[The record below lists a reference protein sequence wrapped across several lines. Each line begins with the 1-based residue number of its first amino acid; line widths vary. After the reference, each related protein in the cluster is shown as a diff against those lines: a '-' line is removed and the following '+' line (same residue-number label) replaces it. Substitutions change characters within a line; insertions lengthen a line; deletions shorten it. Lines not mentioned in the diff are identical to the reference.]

1 MTDPLATL
9 KITSTKTKKMREN
22 REEKKNRK
30 RDAIL
35 LHHLHAPH
43 HQDG

>member
-1 MTDPLATL
+1 MTGPLAIL
-9 KITSTKTKKMREN
+9 KITSTKTKKRREN
-22 REEKKNRK
+22 RDEKKNRK

-35 LHHLHAPH
+35 LHHLQAPY